1 MRRVSRG
8 WAVEEKEEMKEAVE
22 ERRRRNRTRVGGG
35 GVQRGDGKVRREA
48 IVCGGT
54 KTSGDGE
61 LPFLSLSLSLYLRVY
76 DDRRVVP
83 RLTAPRRAVRSP

>member
-35 GVQRGDGKVRREA
+35 GVQRGDRKVRRGA
-48 IVCGGT
+48 IVCDGT
-54 KTSGDGE
+54 KTSDDDE
-61 LPFLSLSLSLYLRVY
+61 LPFLSLSLYLRVY
-76 DDRRVVP
+76 DRRVVP
-83 RLTAPRRAVRSP
+83 RLTAPRAVRSP